1 MKDADIVG
9 AALAEVLPQ
18 TDKYWFQ
25 QRHLLK
31 LNLLLLV
38 PLLSSAVSGYDGS
51 LMNGLQSLE
60 QWKSYFGSP
69 TGAKLGVVN
78 AAQSIGSV
86 LSLPFIGNL
95 SDRFGRKPVLLAG
108 ILLIIAAT
116 IIQSA
121 SINFPMFVIAR
132 LIVGFGG
139 MFVVQP
145 SPMLIAELAYPTHRG
160 KYTSAFWTMYY
171 LGAILASWTTFG
183 TQDYQSDWSWRI
195 PSILQAGYPIIQL
208 IFFYWVPESP
218 RWLVAQDRAPE
229 AAAILSYY
237 HSGAVTSSEEGHS
250 PLVTRELA
258 EIVSTIQREKAVKN
272 VGWGVLF
279 STPGNRKRTLIAVC
293 VGAFAQWNGIG
304 VVSYY
309 LTLVLNTIGITD
321 TFTQTLINGLLQIFN
336 FGAALSAAILVDRLG
351 RRTLFLWSGV
361 GMLISYIVWTACS
374 AVNSDTG
381 SRPAGIVVVVCL
393 FTFFFH
399 YDIAYTPLLLGY
411 PTEIF
416 TYTMRSKGI
425 ALELMAIYLSLTVQA
440 FVNPIGMDNIG
451 WKYYIVFCCLLA
463 VFLAVTWVLF
473 PETKGHSLE
482 EIAVIFDG
490 PDADEARVDAKVLE
504 SEMVHGNASVTHHD
518 EV

>member
-1 MKDADIVG
+1 
-9 AALAEVLPQ
+9 
-18 TDKYWFQ
+18 
-25 QRHLLK
+25 
-31 LNLLLLV
+31 
-38 PLLSSAVSGYDGS
+38 
-51 LMNGLQSLE
+51 MNGLQSLQ
-60 QWKSYFGSP
+60 QWRDYFGHP
-69 TGAKLGVVN
+69 AGATLGLVN
-78 AAQSIGSV
+78 AAQSIGS
-86 LSLPFIGNL
+86 LLALPFVGNL
-95 SDRFGRKPVLLAG
+95 SDRFGRKPVLLTG

-116 IIQSA
+116 IVQGA
-121 SINFPMFVIAR
+121 SINFPMFVISR

-145 SPMLIAELAYPTHRG
+145 SPMLIAELSYPTHRG

-183 TQDYQSDWSWRI
+183 CQDYESDWSWRT
-195 PSILQAGYPIIQL
+195 PSILQAGYPLVQL
-208 IFFYWVPESP
+208 IFFHWVPESP

-237 HSGAVTSSEEGHS
+237 HAGVVNASDEGHT

-258 EIVSTIQREKAVKN
+258 EIVSTIQREKTAEK
-272 VGWGVLF
+272 VGWGALF

-361 GMLISYIVWTACS
+361 GMLISYIIWTACS

-381 SRPAGIVVVVCL
+381 SKPAGIVVVVCL

-416 TYTMRSKGI
+416 TYTLRSKGI
-425 ALELMAIYLSLTVQA
+425 ALELMAIYLSLTIQA
-440 FVNPIGMDNIG
+440 FVNPIGMENIG
-451 WKYYIVFCCLLA
+451 WKYYIVFCCLLV

-473 PETKGHSLE
+473 PETKGYSLE
-482 EIAVIFDG
+482 EIASIFDG
-490 PDADEARVDAKVLE
+490 SEADEARANAKVME
-504 SEMVHGNASVTHHD
+504 SEMVSHKTASVTHHD